1 MRAGFGSSPGCAG
14 PVLAALLLTGCVSA
28 VPALRLVHAECL
40 RREEAII
47 TRTGTTAERD
57 IADMRAE
64 HARCD
69 AERAAA
75 RGQK

>member
-1 MRAGFGSSPGCAG
+1 MRAGSGSPIPGIGCLAL
-14 PVLAALLLTGCVSA
+14 VLALGGCVSA

-47 TRTGTTAERD
+47 TRTGTTAEQD

-75 RGQK
+75 RGQ